1 MKELLK
7 QQKKAKADYA
17 NVLYLLLTGS
27 STDKGSLAAVGGEF
41 KKLGIKVIGIGA
53 GQQAAGLK
61 AELGMVATSEQYIRA
76 GALSAIVGGTSFSGL
91 VKSLITGEH
100 TIFMLTSGEFLNKCI

>member
-1 MKELLK
+1 MKALNEMKQLIK

-17 NVLYLLLTGS
+17 NVLYLLLTGTS
-27 STDKGSLAAVGGEF
+27 SSKGDLAAIGGEF
-41 KKLGIKVIGIGA
+41 KKLGIKVIGIGV

-76 GALSAIVGGTSFSGL
+76 GALSTIVGGTSFSGL
-91 VKSLITGEH
+91 VKSLIAGECMTLH
-100 TIFMLTSGEFLNKCI
+100 